1 MTGQP
6 GAGDWRPAAPPA
18 RSPLLAAAPWI
29 AAAVLAPPLAGGL
42 VGAVAA
48 APLSAWRLL
57 AAEPGIGRSIL
68 TSVLVAVAATLIS
81 AALAGAIAALVAARP
96 GRAGATERL
105 ALVLVA
111 APHAA
116 VAVGLAFLIA
126 PTGLLFRLAGGWVY
140 TRADGRALPPDLPL
154 PGDAWGLSL
163 IAGLVVK
170 EMPFL
175 LALTIAAQ
183 ERVGA
188 RAALDRARSLGWPAA
203 SAWWRVV
210 APQIWPLLRLPV
222 AAVAVYGLGTVD
234 MALVLGPSLPPVLA
248 VRSLSLL
255 FDPDP
260 ARAAAGAAAALLQLI
275 LAVGVILAGLC
286 IERLVRCGGADRLT
300 VRPRRPLAPFASRLA
315 AGLGLLVLVMAVLAV
330 VTLVFWAGAAVWRFP
345 DPLPAGWST
354 ARLTGMAAGLAPAA
368 GASALYALLP
378 VIIAVPLALLL
389 LEGRASRPAA
399 SRPAN
404 DAGDALIYLPLLL
417 PPAAFLAGLQGPVLR
432 LGLDGTGLALVWCHL
447 ATVFP
452 YVFLALRE
460 SYRRT
465 DPRPRRLAR
474 SLGRSG
480 FGAWA
485 AVMLPLTA
493 RPLAVAAAIGFSAGV
508 AQYLPAVM
516 IGGGRIPLLATEAVA
531 AAAGLDRR
539 AAAAAA
545 LLLAL
550 LPAAGFLLASLI
562 PEPAGGRRRR

>member
-1 MTGQP
+1 MTGRP
-6 GAGDWRPAAPPA
+6 GAGDWRPAAPPG
-18 RSPLLAAAPWI
+18 RSRLLAVAPWI

-42 VGAVAA
+42 AGAVAT

-68 TSVLVAVAATLIS
+68 LSVLVAVAATVIS

-96 GRAGATERL
+96 VRARATERL

-126 PTGLLFRLAGGWVY
+126 PTGLLFRLAGGWIY
-140 TRADGRALPPDLPL
+140 TAADGRALPPDLPL
-154 PGDAWGLSL
+154 PGDSWGLSL

-183 ERVGA
+183 QRVGA

-260 ARAAAGAAAALLQLI
+260 ARAAAGAAAALLQLV
-275 LAVGVILAGLC
+275 LAVVLILSGLAA
-286 IERLVRCGGADRLT
+286 ERLVRRGGADRLT

-315 AGLGLLVLVMAVLAV
+315 GGLGLLVLAMAVLAV

-345 DPLPAGWST
+345 DPLPAGWSM
-354 ARLTGMAAGLAPAA
+354 ARLTGMAADLAPAA
-368 GASALYALLP
+368 RASALYALLP
-378 VIIAVPLALLL
+378 VLIAVPLALLL
-389 LEGRASRPAA
+389 LESQARSPARAVGEGP
-399 SRPAN
+399 
-404 DAGDALIYLPLLL
+404 IYLPLLL

-465 DPRPRRLAR
+465 DQRPRRLAR

-480 FGAWA
+480 FGAWT
-485 AVMLPLTA
+485 AVMLPLTV

-531 AAAGLDRR
+531 TAAGLDRR

-562 PEPAGGRRRR
+562 PDPAGRRRCR

>member
-1 MTGQP
+1 M
-6 GAGDWRPAAPPA
+6 A
-18 RSPLLAAAPWI
+18 LLT
-29 AAAVLAPPLAGGL
+29 
-42 VGAVAA
+42 
-48 APLSAWRLL
+48 WRLL

-96 GRAGATERL
+96 GRAGAIERL

-126 PTGLLFRLAGGWVY
+126 PTGLLFRLAGDWVY
-140 TRADGRALPPDLPL
+140 TRADGRTLPPDLPL

-188 RAALDRARSLGWPAA
+188 HAALDRARSLGWPAA

-260 ARAAAGAAAALLQLI
+260 ARAAAGAAAALLQLV

-300 VRPRRPLAPFASRLA
+300 TRPRRPLAPFASRLA

-389 LEGRASRPAA
+389 LEGRDSRPAG
-399 SRPAN
+399 

>member
-1 MTGQP
+1 VTGQP

-126 PTGLLFRLAGGWVY
+126 PTGLLFRLAGDWVY

-260 ARAAAGAAAALLQLI
+260 ARAAAGAAAALLQLV

-286 IERLVRCGGADRLT
+286 IERLVRCGGADRLI

-315 AGLGLLVLVMAVLAV
+315 AGLGLLVLVMAMLAV

-389 LEGRASRPAA
+389 LEGRARHPAG
-399 SRPAN
+399 

-516 IGGGRIPLLATEAVA
+516 IGGGWIPLLATEAVA

>member
-1 MTGQP
+1 
-6 GAGDWRPAAPPA
+6 
-18 RSPLLAAAPWI
+18 
-29 AAAVLAPPLAGGL
+29 
-42 VGAVAA
+42 
-48 APLSAWRLL
+48 
-57 AAEPGIGRSIL
+57 
-68 TSVLVAVAATLIS
+68 
-81 AALAGAIAALVAARP
+81 
-96 GRAGATERL
+96 
-105 ALVLVA
+105 
-111 APHAA
+111 
-116 VAVGLAFLIA
+116 
-126 PTGLLFRLAGGWVY
+126 
-140 TRADGRALPPDLPL
+140 
-154 PGDAWGLSL
+154 
-163 IAGLVVK
+163 
-170 EMPFL
+170 
-175 LALTIAAQ
+175 
-183 ERVGA
+183 
-188 RAALDRARSLGWPAA
+188 
-203 SAWWRVV
+203 
-210 APQIWPLLRLPV
+210 
-222 AAVAVYGLGTVD
+222 
-234 MALVLGPSLPPVLA
+234 
-248 VRSLSLL
+248 
-255 FDPDP
+255 
-260 ARAAAGAAAALLQLI
+260 
-275 LAVGVILAGLC
+275 
-286 IERLVRCGGADRLT
+286 LT

-378 VIIAVPLALLL
+378 VVIAVPLALLL
-389 LEGRASRPAA
+389 LESRARRPLH
-399 SRPAN
+399 